1 MNKAV
6 LIEIKD
12 SIAVITLNRPERY
25 NAVNQDLIDGINDS
39 FTIVEND
46 DNIRAVVFTGN
57 GKGFCAGADM
67 DTFGISTPEDSREYI
82 TTVYQGLLRN
92 FQTLKKP
99 IIGAVNGIAAG
110 VGAAFALACDFRVMS
125 NESAI
130 LYAFINIGLGPDGG
144 AAGYFQDK
152 LDIVKLWRLQQM
164 EKKLMEKN
172 V

>member
-57 GKGFCAGADM
+57 GHDASAHKLSCASAQAS
-67 DTFGISTPEDSREYI
+67 IS
-82 TTVYQGLLRN
+82 
-92 FQTLKKP
+92 
-99 IIGAVNGIAAG
+99 
-110 VGAAFALACDFRVMS
+110 S
-125 NESAI
+125 N
-130 LYAFINIGLGPDGG
+130 L
-144 AAGYFQDK
+144 
-152 LDIVKLWRLQQM
+152 
-164 EKKLMEKN
+164 
-172 V
+172 

>member
-57 GKGFCAGADM
+57 GKGFCAGADLSLIH
-67 DTFGISTPEDSREYI
+67 ISEPTRPY
-82 TTVYQGLLRN
+82 
-92 FQTLKKP
+92 
-99 IIGAVNGIAAG
+99 
-110 VGAAFALACDFRVMS
+110 
-125 NESAI
+125 
-130 LYAFINIGLGPDGG
+130 
-144 AAGYFQDK
+144 
-152 LDIVKLWRLQQM
+152 
-164 EKKLMEKN
+164 
-172 V
+172 